1 MKKDRFGSASFRLK
15 AGLRTFRFCRWLIR
29 FIGAIVPQRFRARF
43 RQEWEAELEYREEVL
58 SRWDRLDWRN
68 KLGLL
73 RRSLGA
79 FWDALWLQQ
88 LRWEDEMIQD
98 IRYGVR
104 MLLKSKGFTAVA
116 AMTLALGI
124 GANTAIFSVINAL
137 LLRPLPV
144 KDTEELVLLA
154 SVNRNGPDYI
164 FSYPLY
170 EQLREG
176 GHSFSHLFGTT
187 DVSKQRLSAD
197 GKEGEFIRA
206 QEVTGNFFTA
216 LGAPALLGRTLTP
229 EDDQVSVL
237 YVNGQWEPSSQV
249 VAVISHGFWQRR
261 FGADPAVVGKTITI
275 ENGPVTIVG
284 VTAPGFFGIQPGEN
298 PDLWRLARQVW
309 FKSLKRDDWSYLHL
323 MARLPAGANR
333 AQAQAELDLI
343 YQRHKSEYL
352 SRRPMDWDESERRI
366 HAEKKLELQPGA
378 GGHTELRLKFRRSLM
393 LLMTAVGLV
402 LLIACAN
409 VASLLLA
416 HAAARRHEF
425 TMRSALGAGRLR
437 LVRQLLTES
446 LLLAALGGGLG
457 LLISQWGIQA
467 LLVFM
472 RLQADPISF
481 SVAPD
486 ARVLWFTLAA
496 TFLTGLLFGL
506 GPALRGSRLDLAT
519 ALKGAGGG
527 VAGDAARQRLN
538 QALVV
543 AQVALSMVLLIGAGL
558 FVRTLQKLK
567 ATDAGFNREN
577 VIVFNLDFTPNP
589 RQRRL
594 QLYKE
599 LAARLEALPDVRA
612 AGVTSDFALARNRT
626 ADDRIGM
633 EGYEARPDE
642 DLLCYE
648 FYISPSFFEAMGT
661 PILSGRGFE
670 PQDERVPE
678 TPTSGAH
685 LFANTPLPAVINQA
699 MARRY
704 FGGANPLGRRFYSVI
719 EPQQKY
725 EIVGIVKDVRLKSL
739 REPSPP
745 TYYLPNIFDPG
756 HDATFAL
763 RTVSAPGAMAASL
776 RQVTQEID
784 PTIRV
789 RDVRSLNDVVNT
801 SLHQERVLAQL
812 GGFLSSFALALAC
825 LGLYGVL
832 SFSVAQRTRE
842 IGVRMALGAQRKD
855 VLSLVIGRG
864 LKLALLGLA
873 LGLIT
878 ALAVTRFVS
887 SLLYGV
893 TATDTVTFVGVSLLL
908 LLVAMLASWLPARRA
923 TKLDPMTVLRH
934 E

>member
-1 MKKDRFGSASFRLK
+1 MKDAQRLMAGSTQTAR
-15 AGLRTFRFCRWLIR
+15 FRFWRWLIR
-29 FIGAIVPQRFRARF
+29 FIGVIVPQRFRARF
-43 RQEWEAELEYREEVL
+43 SQEWEAELEYREEML

-88 LRWEDEMIQD
+88 VRWEDEMIQD
-98 IRYGVR
+98 LRYGVR

-124 GANTAIFSVINAL
+124 GANTAIFSVMNAL
-137 LLRPLPV
+137 LLRSLPV
-144 KDTEELVLLA
+144 RDPEELALLA

-170 EQLREG
+170 EQLRDG
-176 GHSFSHLFGTT
+176 NHTFSNLFGAA
-187 DVSKQRLSAD
+187 DVSKLRISA
-197 GKEGEFIRA
+197 GGTERETIRA
-206 QEVTGNFFTA
+206 QEVTGNFFSA
-216 LGAPALLGRTLTP
+216 LGAPAMLGRTLTP

-249 VAVISHGFWQRR
+249 VAVISHSFWQRR
-261 FGADPAVVGKTITI
+261 FGADPAVIGKTVSA
-275 ENGPVTIVG
+275 ENRPVIIVG
-284 VTAPGFFGIQPGEN
+284 VTAPGFFGIQPGEH
-298 PDLWRLARQVW
+298 PDLWWLARQTR
-309 FKSLKRDDWSYLHL
+309 FKWLKRDRWSFLHL
-323 MARLPAGANR
+323 MGRLPAGANR

-343 YQRHKSEYL
+343 YQRHKAEYL
-352 SRRPMDWDESERRI
+352 SRSPMDWDESERRI
-366 HAEKKLELQPGA
+366 HAEKKLELQPGD
-378 GGHTELRLKFRRSLM
+378 GGYTELRLKFRRSLL

-416 HAAARRHEF
+416 RAAARRHEF

-446 LLLAALGGGLG
+446 LLLAALGGASG
-457 LLISQWGIQA
+457 LLISQWGTQA
-467 LLVFM
+467 LVVFM

-486 ARVLWFTLAA
+486 ARVLWFTLA
-496 TFLTGLLFGL
+496 TSLLTGLLFGL
-506 GPALRGSRLDLAT
+506 GPALRSSPLDLAT

-527 VAGDAARQRLN
+527 VAGDAARQLLN

-543 AQVALSMVLLIGAGL
+543 AQVAFSLVLLIGAGL
-558 FVRTLQKLK
+558 FVRALQKLN
-567 ATDAGFNREN
+567 ATDMGFNREN
-577 VIVFNLDFTPNP
+577 VIVFNLEDFTQDL

-594 QLYKE
+594 PLFKE
-599 LAARLEALPDVRA
+599 LAARLETLPGVRA
-612 AGVTSDFALARNRT
+612 AGVTSEFVLARNRP
-626 ADDRIGM
+626 ADRISV

-642 DLLCYE
+642 DLACYE
-648 FYISPSFFEAMGT
+648 FYISPRFFEAMGT

-670 PQDERVPE
+670 PLDERVPQ
-678 TPTSGAH
+678 TPISGAH
-685 LFANTPLPAVINQA
+685 LFADTPLPAVINQA

-704 FGGANPLGRRFYSVI
+704 FGDANPLGRRFYSVI

-725 EIVGIVKDVRLKSL
+725 EIVGVVKDVRLKSL
-739 REPSPP
+739 REGAPP
-745 TYYLPNIFDPG
+745 TYYLPYIFDPG

-763 RTVSAPGAMAASL
+763 RTMSAPGAIAASL
-776 RQVTQEID
+776 RQVAQEVD
-784 PTIRV
+784 PTIRP

-812 GGFLSSFALALAC
+812 GGFLSVFALALAC
-825 LGLYGVL
+825 LGLYAVL

-842 IGVRMALGAQRKD
+842 IGVRMALGAQRK
-855 VLSLVIGRG
+855 
-864 LKLALLGLA
+864 ALLIL
-873 LGLIT
+873 
-878 ALAVTRFVS
+878 VVS
-887 SLLYGV
+887 QG
-893 TATDTVTFVGVSLLL
+893 
-908 LLVAMLASWLPARRA
+908 M
-923 TKLDPMTVLRH
+923 KLTSAG
-934 E
+934 